1 MSSTGPLDLS
11 VVAATALLEDCARS
25 TMALSDIARTAAGHL
40 SEADQR
46 SVRGAVHDAITI
58 VNEQIA
64 EKIYEAH
71 PQLRPGW
78 TSPAAPQA

>member
-1 MSSTGPLDLS
+1 MGSMGPLDLS
-11 VVAATALLEDCARS
+11 VVAASALLEDCARS
-25 TMALSDIARTAAGHL
+25 TLALSDIARTAASHL

-46 SVRGAVHDAITI
+46 SVRAAVHDAITI

-78 TSPAAPQA
+78 TSPAAPQS